1 MARVP
6 REAFVPQEYR
16 HLTEED
22 GPLPIGFDQTISQPF
37 IVAWMT
43 EELEIQPDHRVLEV
57 GTGCGYQ
64 TAVLAELAKE
74 VYSLEIIAELSTR
87 AAATLGSQGYTNVH
101 LRIGSGYD
109 GWPEFAPFD
118 RIILT
123 AAPPDVPQPLIDQLA
138 DGGRLVA
145 PIGIEHQII
154 VTLDKRGGT
163 ITRTPSVPVR
173 FVPMR

>member
-43 EELEIQPDHRVLEV
+43 EELEIQPHHRVLEV

-64 TAVLAELAKE
+64 TAVLAELAQE
-74 VYSLEIIAELSTR
+74 VWSLEIIPELSTR
-87 AAATLGSQGYTNVH
+87 AAATLVSLGYTNVH
-101 LRIGSGYD
+101 LRVGSGYE
-109 GWPEFAPFD
+109 GWAEFAPFD

-123 AAPPDVPQPLIDQLA
+123 AAPPDVPEPLIEQLA

-154 VTLDKRGGT
+154 VTLDKRAGA